1 MEQLRELEKRV
12 FDIIQKNK
20 DIANAMLA
28 LKSENVRLQEQVK
41 QFETSL
47 LKESKSTQSLE
58 SEKTSIAKTIDE
70 LLETISSLDVSE

>member
-58 SEKTSIAKTIDE
+58 SEKTSIVKTIDE